1 MRFTKF
7 LTGVGFRTSTPSFSA
22 GDEFV
27 VVVTGI
33 EEGTPIAR
41 IGDSKL
47 RVPDAPTDSVDT
59 KVRVRVEEFD
69 DTEHVG
75 TAEYLETVGDTAY

>member
-1 MRFTKF
+1 MNLAKF
-7 LTGVGFRTSTPSFSA
+7 LTGVGFRTTTPSFDA

-27 VVVTGI
+27 IVVTGT
-33 EEGTPIAR
+33 EDGTPIAR

-47 RVPDAPTDSVDT
+47 RIPDAPADSVDM

-75 TAEYLETVGDTAY
+75 TAAYLETVGDTAY

>member
-7 LTGVGFRTSTPSFSA
+7 LTGVGFRTTTPSFET

-27 VVVTGI
+27 VVVTGV
-33 EEGTPIAR
+33 EGGTPIAR

-47 RVPDAPTDSVDT
+47 RIPDAPADSVDT

-69 DTEHVG
+69 DEAHVG